1 VTDAAALRFEDIVR
15 TTPWLMD
22 VLRAA
27 REVDAPDWLV
37 GAGAMRNAVWDRL
50 HGYPAPTALA
60 DVDVGFFDP
69 ADVTPER
76 DRAVEDAL
84 RARLGGVPWQAKNQA
99 AVHLWYES
107 RFGYA
112 VEPLSSSADAV
123 GTFPETATAVAVR
136 LWPDDGLTVVAPCGL
151 DDLLGLVHRHNPRRA
166 SVEIY
171 ERRLTEKRIAE
182 RWPRVTIVPA
192 GPTR

>member
-1 VTDAAALRFEDIVR
+1 MSLDGRFGEIVR
-15 TTPWLMD
+15 TTPWLME

-27 REVDAPDWLV
+27 RDVDAPEWLV
-37 GAGAMRNAVWDRL
+37 GAGALRNAVWDRL
-50 HGYPAPTALA
+50 HGYTTPTFLA
-60 DVDVGFFDP
+60 DVDLGFFD
-69 ADVTPER
+69 ASDLTPER
-76 DRAVEDAL
+76 DRSVQDAL
-84 RARLGGVPWQAKNQA
+84 CARLGGAPWQAKNQA

-112 VEPLSSSADAV
+112 VEPLTSCADAV

-136 LWPDDGLTVVAPCGL
+136 LLPDDGLTVVAPCGL

-171 ERRLTEKRIAE
+171 EQRLASKRITE

-192 GPTR
+192 APTR